1 MANLELVIKTTNRC
15 NAVCSYC
22 SADATTGGDSADIS
36 IDLVKL
42 LLDQA
47 AELVEEGRF
56 DAIQFLWHG
65 GEPLVM
71 GKSFFKDVL
80 RFNRPGELIHRI
92 QTNLTLLDEE
102 WLDILGPL
110 VGKDGIGT
118 SFDPFADTRRLI
130 HDDYRRAWLQ
140 AMALLGKREWSI
152 GCVYVLHRLSM
163 DNAQDVYWFFRNLR
177 NNSRLSLRVNP
188 ILHVGRAMTRHCDDL
203 NLRPG
208 DYASFI
214 TEIGEAWYRDR
225 NRLQVSPLNDFQ
237 AAIVNG
243 SQITTCEYAGAEG
256 CVGVRLGIDHRGNVY
271 NCGRA
276 VDAGAETFGNLS
288 SSTLRQCLDSPIRK
302 KLRNRER
309 LLLSG
314 PCRSCPY
321 WAYCHGGCLFESHM
335 MFGPDGSPTAFC
347 PDLKRIFSWMI
358 DRLSTYH
365 TPDRE

>member
-22 SADATTGGDSADIS
+22 SANSVTGGDSTGIS
-36 IDLVKL
+36 IDLVRL

-47 AELVEEGRF
+47 AELVIDGQF
-56 DAIQFLWHG
+56 DTIQFLWHG
-65 GEPLVM
+65 GEPLVL

-80 RFNRPGELIHRI
+80 RYNRHRELVHRI
-92 QTNLTLLDEE
+92 QANLTLLDEE
-102 WLDILGPL
+102 WLDIMDPL

-130 HDDYRRAWLQ
+130 QDDYQRKWLQ

-152 GCVYVLHRLSM
+152 GCVYVLHRLSK
-163 DNAQDVYWFFRNLR
+163 DNAQNVYWFFRNLR

-188 ILHVGRAMTRHCDDL
+188 ILHVGRAMTRHCEDL
-203 NLRPG
+203 NLLPG

-214 TEIGEAWYRDR
+214 TKIGEAWYRDR
-225 NRLQVSPLNDFQ
+225 KRLSLSPLNDFQ
-237 AAIVNG
+237 AAIVEG
-243 SQITTCEYAGAEG
+243 SPITTCEYAGAEG
-256 CVGVRLGIDHRGNVY
+256 CVGVRLGVDHRGYVY

-276 VDAGAETFGNLS
+276 VDAGAETFGNLN

-302 KLRNRER
+302 QLRNRGR

-314 PCRSCPY
+314 PCRSCLY
-321 WAYCHGGCLFESHM
+321 WAYCHGGGLFEAHM
-335 MFGPDGSPTAFC
+335 TFGPGGSATVFC
-347 PDLKRIFSWMI
+347 SDLKKIFSWMI
-358 DRLSTYH
+358 KRLSTYR
-365 TPDRE
+365 TPDSE